1 MVSVAEQAAEWLM
14 RLEDGA
20 DQPDLQAQFQQWQAQ
35 DPAHAEAVQ
44 QLQGLI
50 HQLEGLRPQS
60 GIAHQA
66 LQAGVKPH
74 RKQAKR
80 AANMLAALLV
90 FALPVGMLL
99 QHYPLAYWLSDLHTA
114 TAEWQ
119 SARLPDQSHIT
130 LNGHTAVDV
139 DFSGKLRALHLH
151 QGEILVDVAKDAAR
165 PFVVNTPQGSVT
177 ALGTRFVVSQRG
189 DVTEVAMLESKVRVA
204 SGRSSGEAG
213 PVAEIVQGEA
223 IEITPHGLGKA
234 HAIDPVSIS
243 DAWRLHQLVVQD
255 QPLPEVLATLAR
267 HRKGYLRFDAG
278 SLARY
283 QVTAVLPLDDTDRAL
298 ALLTE
303 SFPLRVKRFTPWLVT
318 VQDAAATDSR

>member
-1 MVSVAEQAAEWLM
+1 MASVAEQAAEWLM
-14 RLEDGA
+14 RLEDEA
-20 DQPDLQAQFQQWQAQ
+20 YQPDLQAQFQQWQAQ

-44 QLQGLI
+44 QMQGLI

-66 LQAGVKPH
+66 IQAGVKPH
-74 RKQAKR
+74 RKQARR

-90 FALPVGMLL
+90 FALPVGILL
-99 QHYPLAYWLSDLHTA
+99 QHYPLVYWFSDLHTA

-119 SARLPDQSHIT
+119 SAELPDQSQIT
-130 LNGHTAVDV
+130 LNGHTVVDV

-165 PFVVNTPQGSVT
+165 PFVVNTAQGSVT

-189 DVTEVAMLESKVRVA
+189 DVTKVAMLESKVRVVL
-204 SGRSSGEAG
+204 GRLSGEAG
-213 PVAEIVQGEA
+213 SATDITQGEA
-223 IEITPHGLGKA
+223 IEITPDGLGKA
-234 HAIDPVSIS
+234 HVIDPASIS

-267 HRKGYLRFDAG
+267 HRKGYLRFDAA

-283 QVTAVLPLDDTDRAL
+283 QVTAVLPLDDTDKAL
-298 ALLTE
+298 ELLTE
-303 SFPLRVKRFTPWLVT
+303 SFPVKIKRFTPWLVT
-318 VQDAAATDSR
+318 VQNASTTDSH